1 MVFAAAA
8 NFANDT
14 SETRFY
20 ISGPRAAS
28 SVSAKN
34 RFAAPLLRRFFNSG
48 RKVLTENAGKFLCDG
63 NGSMKD
69 DTNNKDP
76 VHTTD
81 FQKNDIPTCGAI
93 SK

>member
-8 NFANDT
+8 NFAND
-14 SETRFY
+14 TRFY

-34 RFAAPLLRRFFNSG
+34 RIAAPVPRRFFNSG

-69 DTNNKDP
+69 DTNSDDP

-81 FQKNDIPTCGAI
+81 FQKNDIPTDTCGAI